1 MGRLHRLVKLSER
14 HEAYCLGRVAGRP
27 MVDAYM
33 EAGFTASRPNARKE
47 ASRLEQEPLIA
58 ARLKVLW
65 AAKFRDLHMTAD
77 EALARIAMIARTDAA
92 RLYDE
97 DGNLHSPAN
106 LPPEASVM
114 VAGIEVT
121 EEFDGKGKDRV
132 KVSETKKVRLRDPA
146 PYLRLLAEHHKIVK
160 APEEGLNALA
170 GAIADRLK
178 AARERKRKEPPP

>member
-1 MGRLHRLVKLSER
+1 MGLKPLLKLNER

-33 EAGFTASRPNARKE
+33 EAGFKASRPNARKE

-65 AAKFRDLHMTAD
+65 AAKFKDLHMTAD
-77 EALARIAMIARTDAA
+77 EVLARVAMLARTNAQDVLDA
-92 RLYDE
+92 
-97 DGNLHSPAN
+97 DGCVPNVQD
-106 LPPEASVM
+106 LPLQHAVQL
-114 VAGIEVT
+114 AGLEIT
-121 EEFDGKGKDRV
+121 EEFGTVNKKRV
-132 KVSETKKVRLRDPA
+132 KVGQKTKVRLRDPA

-160 APEEGLNALA
+160 APDEGLNALA

-178 AARERKRKEPPP
+178 AARERKRKESPS